1 MLAMDR
7 PAPGGIATI
16 GGICTIEFE
25 DICVMELAD
34 TCIIELAGMSPTV
47 FWGMFK
53 FGPVGM

>member
-25 DICVMELAD
+25 DICVIELAD
-34 TCIIELAGMSPTV
+34 MSPTV